1 MSQKTQARFS
11 LRQMFPT
18 AILREMA
25 ANQGQATKRVGSDAG
40 KKTGK
45 KPLAFT
51 HMRFLNLRS
60 RTNHKLKASQY

>member
-11 LRQMFPT
+11 LRQMLPT

-25 ANQGQATKRVGSDAG
+25 ANRGQATKRVGSDAG

>member
-1 MSQKTQARFS
+1 
-11 LRQMFPT
+11 MFPT

-25 ANQGQATKRVGSDAG
+25 ANRGQATKRVGSDAG